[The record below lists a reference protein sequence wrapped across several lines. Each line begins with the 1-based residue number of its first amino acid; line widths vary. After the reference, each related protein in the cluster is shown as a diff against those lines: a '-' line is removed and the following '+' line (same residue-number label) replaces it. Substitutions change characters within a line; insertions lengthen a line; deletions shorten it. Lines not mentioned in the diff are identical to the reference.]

1 MRFLKEF
8 FSRIAADIHALS
20 AWEWGASSYGN
31 IMVPSRPSEGDL
43 KNYERVIDA
52 AIDNS
57 NRVVVL
63 GTTPQIRNM
72 LAGFNGEIMIADFS
86 QKMYRVTE
94 SRVTSAVLAKENF
107 IRANWLHLSSIV
119 PRGSVDLVVGDLV
132 FNNIHPEARDKFVNM
147 IGSLLKPGGIFLTR
161 VKLHNSRW
169 HSADPIDIVKLCLRS
184 MPAGSLYSPFMIYR
198 LGDKILDGNNFSF
211 RSRDF
216 EPLLRAAL
224 AVAVDST
231 EHAHILR
238 SIWNY
243 KNIDMTRS
251 FYPKSFFESLV
262 EKQFKLENA
271 LIANDYEESEFFPI
285 YQLQKK

>member
-1 MRFLKEF
+1 
-8 FSRIAADIHALS
+8 
-20 AWEWGASSYGN
+20 
-31 IMVPSRPSEGDL
+31 
-43 KNYERVIDA
+43 
-52 AIDNS
+52 
-57 NRVVVL
+57 
-63 GTTPQIRNM
+63 
-72 LAGFNGEIMIADFS
+72 
-86 QKMYRVTE
+86 
-94 SRVTSAVLAKENF
+94 
-107 IRANWLHLSSIV
+107 
-119 PRGSVDLVVGDLV
+119 
-132 FNNIHPEARDKFVNM
+132 
-147 IGSLLKPGGIFLTR
+147 
-161 VKLHNSRW
+161 
-169 HSADPIDIVKLCLRS
+169 